1 MAEPVKVAAT
11 AETVKWGFHDAQSEP
26 VLSVKSGA
34 TVSIDTLTGEP
45 WDMPGDD
52 LGFAILPEQAAVH
65 DHAERGPGPHMVTG
79 PIAVEGA
86 QPGDVLQVDILD
98 ISVRQG
104 WGWSMIKPLRGT
116 LPEDFHEKR
125 QFHHAIDI
133 AANTVTLPWG
143 KSLTLRPFFGI
154 LAVAP
159 PKNWGRITSIIPR
172 DHGGNMDN
180 KELMAGTTV
189 YFPVFNEGAMFSAG
203 DGHGVQGDGEVC
215 LTAVETAL
223 NGIFK
228 LTVRKDLNFLLP
240 RAESNEWIMTMGF
253 HEDLDDAVKIAL
265 RAMIDWIVNLKGL
278 SREEAYL
285 LCSLAADLRVTQT
298 VDVNKGIHCM
308 LPKEALA

>member
-1 MAEPVKVAAT
+1 M
-11 AETVKWGFHDAQSEP
+11 
-26 VLSVKSGA
+26 
-34 TVSIDTLTGEP
+34 
-45 WDMPGDD
+45 
-52 LGFAILPEQAAVH
+52 
-65 DHAERGPGPHMVTG
+65 
-79 PIAVEGA
+79 
-86 QPGDVLQVDILD
+86 PGDVLQVDILD
-98 ISVRQG
+98 ITVRQS
-104 WGWSMIKPLRGT
+104 WGWSLIQPLLGA

-125 QFHHAIDI
+125 LFHHPIDI

-143 KSLTLRPFFGI
+143 KALGLKPFFGI

-159 PKNWGRITSIIPR
+159 PVNWGRITSIIPR

-180 KELMAGTTV
+180 KELTPGTTV

-215 LTAVETAL
+215 LTAVEAAL
-223 NGIFK
+223 TGTFK
-228 LTVRKDLNFLLP
+228 LTVRKDLVFPLP
-240 RAESNEWIMTMGF
+240 RAESEDWIMTMGF

-265 RAMIDWIVNLKGL
+265 RAMIDWIVDLKGI

-308 LPKEALA
+308 LPKEALT